1 MGTYLEV
8 LSLYNLRKRRME
20 WGGEE
25 CVGREEERGETE
37 MPGLSYSAE
46 TEYGDSAEEA
56 FSVHQVPQSQLWVC
70 QLPKRQLQARP
81 RLVAGQLQ

>member
-1 MGTYLEV
+1 
-8 LSLYNLRKRRME
+8 ME

-56 FSVHQVPQSQLWVC
+56 FSVPPSSPKSAVGVSAPQAPAASPAQAGSRAAAVTGRGTRLWW
-70 QLPKRQLQARP
+70 
-81 RLVAGQLQ
+81 GE